1 VTQPPDPVLAPTVP
15 PRRPRSRPRRWLVV
29 LTLVW
34 VAVLVGS
41 ALYAFRNANPTG
53 RDQTSVE
60 QARPTVDEAV
70 ARIASAATA
79 DGAAVVAVSAFEHVG
94 ACDVTVF
101 RGGERYRR
109 GVTAVV
115 PPGTESD
122 LLTRVAGLLPAH
134 YGAVVR
140 TGEAPRL
147 TADAGF
153 WVLVTATMTAP
164 GEVRFYADTGDCRE
178 AGRVDTT
185 DPAVAVDDSP
195 IQAVLERLD
204 VTGADRRTAAVSCP
218 DGGVVGTVEV
228 RAGAY
233 SGAVDAA
240 LRDLG
245 GTTAVVAAPRL
256 YAFRAGTTQVAVRAH
271 SDNVIITATTPC

>member
-1 VTQPPDPVLAPTVP
+1 MVILLLA
-15 PRRPRSRPRRWLVV
+15 
-29 LTLVW
+29 W

-41 ALYAFRNANPTG
+41 ALFAFRHRTPTG

-79 DGAAVVAVSAFEHVG
+79 DGAAVVAVSAFEQVG
-94 ACDVTVF
+94 PCDVTVF

-115 PPGTESD
+115 APGTESD
-122 LLTRVAGLLPAH
+122 LLTRVAGLLPEH
-134 YGAVVR
+134 YDAVVR

-153 WVLVTATMTAP
+153 WVLITATTTAP

-185 DPAVAVDDSP
+185 DPAVAVDEEP
-195 IQAVLERLD
+195 IQAVLGRLGL
-204 VTGADRRTAAVSCP
+204 TSSDRRTAAVSCP
-218 DGGVVGTVEV
+218 GGGVVGTVEV
-228 RAGAY
+228 RAGVY
-233 SGAVDAA
+233 SGAIDAA
-240 LRDLG
+240 LRDLQG
-245 GTTAVVAAPRL
+245 SAVVASPRV
-256 YAFRAGTTQVAVRAH
+256 YAFRAGATQVAVRAH
-271 SDNVIITATTPC
+271 ADNVIITATASC